1 MYLILIVNIN
11 AVLFLNPI
19 VYVFNSFFLTF
30 YTGSKYWEEV
40 LAGHFLGF
48 SVYVSNTTDIS
59 QGTLCF
65 KDNNFFRNTIPS
77 VFTTVFTNCFAHGQ
91 YVIYFN
97 ERIPGVVYP
106 TGYDRYV
113 RSDLCEVEV
122 FGERS
127 L

>member
-1 MYLILIVNIN
+1 MYLILIVIIN
-11 AVLFLNPI
+11 AFFFKIPLSMF
-19 VYVFNSFFLTF
+19 SFF
-30 YTGSKYWEEV
+30 TGSKYWEKV
-40 LAGHFLGF
+40 LAGHCLGF
-48 SVYVSNTTDIS
+48 SVYVSNRTDIS
-59 QGTLCF
+59 LGTLCF

-77 VFTTVFTNCFAHGQ
+77 VFTKNCFVHGQ

>member
-1 MYLILIVNIN
+1 MFSIV
-11 AVLFLNPI
+11 F
-19 VYVFNSFFLTF
+19 STF
-30 YTGSKYWEEV
+30 YTGSKYWKKF

-65 KDNNFFRNTIPS
+65 RDNNFFRNILPS
-77 VFTTVFTNCFAHGQ
+77 VFTTNCFVHGE

-97 ERIPGVVYP
+97 ERIPGVDYP

-113 RSDLCEVEV
+113 RSGHCEVEV

>member
-1 MYLILIVNIN
+1 MHF
-11 AVLFLNPI
+11 FLNPI
-19 VYVFNSFFLTF
+19 VYVLNIFLTF
-30 YTGSKYWEEV
+30 CTGFKYWGKV
-40 LAGHFLGF
+40 LAGRFLGF

-65 KDNNFFRNTIPS
+65 KDNNFFGNTIPF
-77 VFTTVFTNCFAHGQ
+77 VFTTNCFVHGQ

-97 ERIPGVVYP
+97 ERIPGDVYP

-122 FGERS
+122 FGGRS
-127 L
+127 LKLYKPSI